1 MNLPT
6 SQGGYE
12 DYVWEAMSSA
22 SLNGV
27 WHGLCGPPPFR
38 FIQVVLGEE
47 QRCY

>member
-1 MNLPT
+1 MDLPT

-27 WHGLCGPPPFR
+27 WHGLRGPPCFP

-47 QRCY
+47 